1 MGAISGGADEEL
13 VARMRRFGHLLGMG
27 FQIVDDV
34 IDFQPPEVTGKATGG
49 DLRQGIVTLPTMYFF
64 ENGRREEVA
73 FVKKIIEK
81 QGAPNEDIL
90 KAVDYIKAS
99 GAFDAAYN
107 EATDFIVRAKELL
120 DGVPESGAIKS
131 LLTIADYALK
141 REK

>member
-1 MGAISGGADEEL
+1 
-13 VARMRRFGHLLGMG
+13 
-27 FQIVDDV
+27 
-34 IDFQPPEVTGKATGG
+34 
-49 DLRQGIVTLPTMYFF
+49 MYFF